1 MSVKSSFENILS
13 AIPPPTAF
21 RSDMIGL
28 LTLGR
33 YSCPFIMDIPPANPL
48 DYAITTAI
56 VFIIIS
62 AIAIVIYA
70 RKHPSQIHKAGMADK
85 QVQDQ
90 INKNE

>member
-1 MSVKSSFENILS
+1 MFYSFV
-13 AIPPPTAF
+13 
-21 RSDMIGL
+21 
-28 LTLGR
+28 
-33 YSCPFIMDIPPANPL
+33 PPAYPV
-48 DYAITTAI
+48 DYAIITAI